1 MNHIESSYS
10 LRLPA
15 QISEIRHIEEFL
27 YSISIISQLGQEKVH
42 TLLLCI
48 IEAYTNAVLHGN
60 AYNPNQVIEIN
71 IEVLDD
77 NTLSISIINEGPTFS
92 LEKAK
97 EKAKVSKEGNEGGRG
112 ILLMD
117 YFSDTLQVF
126 SDNKKTTVTMTFSLL
141 LST

>member
-1 MNHIESSYS
+1 MNSKESSYS

-15 QISEIRHIEEFL
+15 QISETRNIEKFL
-27 YSISIISQLGQEKVH
+27 NSISIISQLGQEKVH

-48 IEAYTNAVLHGN
+48 IEAYTNAVNHGN
-60 AYNPNQVIEIN
+60 AYYPNQVIDIN

-97 EKAKVSKEGNEGGRG
+97 EKAKESQEGNEGGRG

-126 SDNKKTTVTMTFSLL
+126 SDNKKTTVTMTFAL
-141 LST
+141 

>member
-1 MNHIESSYS
+1 MNSKESSYS

-15 QISEIRHIEEFL
+15 QISETRNIEKFL
-27 YSISIISQLGQEKVH
+27 NSISIISQLGQEKVH

-48 IEAYTNAVLHGN
+48 IEAYTNAVNHGN
-60 AYNPNQVIEIN
+60 AYYPNQVIDIN
-71 IEVLDD
+71 IEILND

-97 EKAKVSKEGNEGGRG
+97 EKAKESKEGNEGGRG

-126 SDNKKTTVTMTFSLL
+126 SDNKKTTVTMTFSL
-141 LST
+141 

>member
-1 MNHIESSYS
+1 MNTTESSYS
-10 LRLPA
+10 LRLHA

-27 YSISIISQLGQEKVH
+27 YSVSIISQLEQEKVH

-48 IEAYTNAVLHGN
+48 IEAYTNAVNHGN
-60 AYNPNQVIEIN
+60 AYYPNQVIDIN
-71 IEVLDD
+71 IEVIND
-77 NTLSISIINEGPTFS
+77 NILSISIINEGPTFS

-126 SDNKKTTVTMTFSLL
+126 SDNKKTTVTMTFSL
-141 LST
+141 

>member
-1 MNHIESSYS
+1 MNSKESSYS

-15 QISEIRHIEEFL
+15 QISETRNIEKFL
-27 YSISIISQLGQEKVH
+27 NSISIISQLGQEKVH

-48 IEAYTNAVLHGN
+48 IEAYTNAVNHGN
-60 AYNPNQVIEIN
+60 AYYPNQVIDIN
-71 IEVLDD
+71 IEILND

-97 EKAKVSKEGNEGGRG
+97 EKAKESKEGNEGGRG

-126 SDNKKTTVTMTFSLL
+126 SDNKKTTVTMTFAL
-141 LST
+141 

>member
-1 MNHIESSYS
+1 MNSKESSYS

-15 QISEIRHIEEFL
+15 QISETRNIEKFL
-27 YSISIISQLGQEKVH
+27 NSISIISQLGQEKVH

-48 IEAYTNAVLHGN
+48 IEAYTNAVNHGN
-60 AYNPNQVIEIN
+60 AYYPNQVIDIN
-71 IEVLDD
+71 IEVLND

-97 EKAKVSKEGNEGGRG
+97 EKAKESKEGNEGGRG

-126 SDNKKTTVTMTFSLL
+126 SDNKKTTVTMTFAL
-141 LST
+141 

>member
-1 MNHIESSYS
+1 MNSKESSYS

-15 QISEIRHIEEFL
+15 QISETRNIEKFL
-27 YSISIISQLGQEKVH
+27 NSISIISQLGQEKVH

-48 IEAYTNAVLHGN
+48 IEAYTNAVNHGN
-60 AYNPNQVIEIN
+60 AYYPNQVIDIN
-71 IEVLDD
+71 IEILND

-92 LEKAK
+92 LEKVK

>member
-1 MNHIESSYS
+1 MNSKESSYS

-15 QISEIRHIEEFL
+15 QISETRNIEKFL
-27 YSISIISQLGQEKVH
+27 NSISIISQLGQEKVH

-48 IEAYTNAVLHGN
+48 IEAYTNAVNHGN
-60 AYNPNQVIEIN
+60 AYYPNQVIDIN
-71 IEVLDD
+71 IEILND

-97 EKAKVSKEGNEGGRG
+97 EKAKESQEGNEGGRG

-126 SDNKKTTVTMTFSLL
+126 SDNKKTTVTMTFSL
-141 LST
+141 

>member
-1 MNHIESSYS
+1 VN
-10 LRLPA
+10 
-15 QISEIRHIEEFL
+15 
-27 YSISIISQLGQEKVH
+27 
-42 TLLLCI
+42 
-48 IEAYTNAVLHGN
+48 HGN
-60 AYNPNQVIEIN
+60 AYYPNQVIDIN
-71 IEVLDD
+71 IEVLND

-126 SDNKKTTVTMTFSLL
+126 SDNKKTTVTMTFSL
-141 LST
+141 

>member
-1 MNHIESSYS
+1 MNSTKSSYS
-10 LRLPA
+10 LRLHA

-27 YSISIISQLGQEKVH
+27 YSVSIISQLEQEKVH

-48 IEAYTNAVLHGN
+48 IEAYTNAVNHGN
-60 AYNPNQVIEIN
+60 ANYPNQVIDIN
-71 IEVLDD
+71 IEVLND
-77 NTLSISIINEGPTFS
+77 NILSISIINEGPTFS

-126 SDNKKTTVTMTFSLL
+126 SDNKKTTVTMTFSL
-141 LST
+141 

>member
-1 MNHIESSYS
+1 MNSKESSYS

-15 QISEIRHIEEFL
+15 QISETRNIEKFL

-48 IEAYTNAVLHGN
+48 IEAYTNAVNHGN
-60 AYNPNQVIEIN
+60 AYYPNQVIDIN

-97 EKAKVSKEGNEGGRG
+97 EKAKESKEGNEGGRG

-126 SDNKKTTVTMTFSLL
+126 SDNKKTTVTMTFSL
-141 LST
+141 

>member
-1 MNHIESSYS
+1 MNSKESSYS

-15 QISEIRHIEEFL
+15 QISETRNIEKFL
-27 YSISIISQLGQEKVH
+27 NSISIISQLGQEKVH

-48 IEAYTNAVLHGN
+48 IEAYTNAVNHGN
-60 AYNPNQVIEIN
+60 AYYPNQVIDIN

-97 EKAKVSKEGNEGGRG
+97 EKAKESKEGNEGGRG

-126 SDNKKTTVTMTFSLL
+126 SDNKKTTVTMTFSL
-141 LST
+141 

>member
-1 MNHIESSYS
+1 MNSTESSYS
-10 LRLPA
+10 LRLHA

-27 YSISIISQLGQEKVH
+27 YSVSIISQLEQEKVH

-48 IEAYTNAVLHGN
+48 IEAYTNAVNHGN
-60 AYNPNQVIEIN
+60 ANYPNQVIDIN
-71 IEVLDD
+71 IAVLND
-77 NTLSISIINEGPTFS
+77 NILSISIINEGPTFS

-126 SDNKKTTVTMTFSLL
+126 SDNKKTTVTMTFSL
-141 LST
+141 

>member
-1 MNHIESSYS
+1 MNSKESSYS

-15 QISEIRHIEEFL
+15 LISETRNIEKFL
-27 YSISIISQLGQEKVH
+27 NSISIISQLGQEKVH

-48 IEAYTNAVLHGN
+48 IEAYTNAVNHGN
-60 AYNPNQVIEIN
+60 AYYPNQVIDIN
-71 IEVLDD
+71 IEILND

-97 EKAKVSKEGNEGGRG
+97 EKAKESKEGNEGGRG

-126 SDNKKTTVTMTFSLL
+126 SDNKKTTVTMTFAL
-141 LST
+141 

>member
-1 MNHIESSYS
+1 MNHTESSYS
-10 LRLPA
+10 LRLSA
-15 QISEIRHIEEFL
+15 QISEIRNIEDFL
-27 YSISIISQLGQEKVH
+27 NSISIISQLGQEKVQ

-60 AYNPNQVIEIN
+60 TYNPNQVIDIL

-126 SDNKKTTVTMTFSLL
+126 SDNKKTTVTMTFSIL
-141 LST
+141 LSS

>member
-1 MNHIESSYS
+1 MNSTESSYS

-60 AYNPNQVIEIN
+60 AYNPNQFI
-71 IEVLDD
+71 
-77 NTLSISIINEGPTFS
+77 
-92 LEKAK
+92 
-97 EKAKVSKEGNEGGRG
+97 
-112 ILLMD
+112 
-117 YFSDTLQVF
+117 
-126 SDNKKTTVTMTFSLL
+126 
-141 LST
+141 

>member
-1 MNHIESSYS
+1 MNSTESSYS
-10 LRLPA
+10 LRVPA

-27 YSISIISQLGQEKVH
+27 YSVSIIFQLEQEKVH

-48 IEAYTNAVLHGN
+48 IEAYTNAVNHGN
-60 AYNPNQVIEIN
+60 ANYPNQVIDIN
-71 IEVLDD
+71 IEVLNDSI
-77 NTLSISIINEGPTFS
+77 LSISIINEGPTFS

-117 YFSDTLQVF
+117 YFSDTLQVS
-126 SDNKKTTVTMTFSLL
+126 SDNKNTTVTMTFSL
-141 LST
+141 

>member
-1 MNHIESSYS
+1 MNSKESSYS

-15 QISEIRHIEEFL
+15 QISETRNIEKFL
-27 YSISIISQLGQEKVH
+27 NSISIISQLGQEKVH

-48 IEAYTNAVLHGN
+48 IEAYTNAVNHGN
-60 AYNPNQVIEIN
+60 AYYPNQVIDIN